1 MTKLTI
7 SPAMRAGFNAADKVA
22 GLLGAVATIADMI
35 KALGAEQT
43 GMAELRAEII
53 TGVIARDLYR
63 DATLTAA
70 NVTKAQTVLAKAGK
84 TRSEAESRAEAN
96 GRKIWSRAMKAA
108 GLKSAH
114 GNAGNANAGKGATAK
129 PESARPESAQ
139 PVKVAPVAPDVM
151 TRAALLQGVVDALAT
166 YASKGKAMPD
176 VAAAD
181 IAAMVAARKLIDARL
196 KIKFD

>member
-1 MTKLTI
+1 MSKVAI
-7 SPAMRAGFNAADKVA
+7 SNAMRAGFNAADKAA
-22 GLLGAVATIADMI
+22 GLIGAVATIADMI
-35 KALGAEQT
+35 KSLGPEQT
-43 GMAELRAEII
+43 GMAVLRAEII

-70 NVTKAQTVLAKAGK
+70 NVTKAQAVLAKAGK
-84 TRSEAESRAEAN
+84 VRTEAESRAEAN

-108 GLKSAH
+108 GLKSSH
-114 GNAGNANAGKGATAK
+114 GNAGNANAQSKGAKDTAK
-129 PESARPESAQ
+129 PEAAKA
-139 PVKVAPVAPDVM
+139 VKVAPVAPDVM
-151 TRAALLQGVVDALAT
+151 TRAALLQGATEALAV
-166 YASKGKAMPD
+166 YISKAKTMTD